1 VQLLQEV
8 KTEEAVQFFTLLQ
21 GKIDVQDALNKKH
34 WPAAAISMLPQQ
46 KKPGASASIYA
57 GFSYFKSKM
66 TGPTHTSPKA
76 AAPQQEPSSGSS
88 PAQSSTAK
96 PSFPCCF
103 YTVLTL
109 IAVACLFGYLSKNE
123 ERKDKY
129 DLWQREEEEMRQEY
143 YKEGNY
149 NYQSYNHQSQ
159 TYRDYRNANSAAAY
173 CMIAAFCALGLILT
187 RCCCCTLPKWLC
199 SRLCSRILHAL

>member
-66 TGPTHTSPKA
+66 
-76 AAPQQEPSSGSS
+76 PQQPGGRMQA
-88 PAQSSTAK
+88 PYWAQGLPPGGHMESEQFCGIFTWLVG
-96 PSFPCCF
+96 C
-103 YTVLTL
+103 
-109 IAVACLFGYLSKNE
+109 CLFPLV
-123 ERKDKY
+123 
-129 DLWQREEEEMRQEY
+129 
-143 YKEGNY
+143 
-149 NYQSYNHQSQ
+149 
-159 TYRDYRNANSAAAY
+159 
-173 CMIAAFCALGLILT
+173 
-187 RCCCCTLPKWLC
+187 CCCPCD
-199 SRLCSRILHAL
+199 SRQVYVSPDGRRVPEPRSC